1 MPRVRQLGIAGLVL
15 ALGLGVGSVRA
26 ASGDAAALLAA
37 MADAM
42 RARAYEGTLVYTHG
56 DHMESMS
63 VVHGRLGGV
72 EHERMRTLSGQPF
85 ELIRMGDELTCVWPE
100 SQRVMVSKR
109 QGDLLPPR
117 PPRGFEA
124 LPEHY
129 AAEFEGDA
137 RVAGRS
143 ARVVHVRPADRY
155 RYGYRIWID
164 RDTRLLLRSDLL
176 SVEGDPVER
185 IMFTELRP
193 LDSVPASRFEPTLE
207 GMEYTRHGDPAA
219 GSTVLDDPSWRVT
232 DLPPGF
238 RTVSHRREAM
248 PPHGMAVQHSVFTDG
263 LASVSVFV
271 EPPESGE
278 MPLEGISRM
287 GAVHAF
293 GLEREGH
300 HVTAVGEVPAMTVRR
315 IARSVRRANA
325 AD

>member
-1 MPRVRQLGIAGLVL
+1 MPRMRQLGIAGLVL
-15 ALGLGVGSVRA
+15 ALGLVGGPARGA
-26 ASGDAAALLAA
+26 ADAAALLAG

-42 RARAYEGTLVYTHG
+42 RARAYEGTLVYTDG
-56 DHMESMS
+56 DHLESMS
-63 VVHGRLGGV
+63 VIHGRPGGI
-72 EHERMRTLSGQPF
+72 EHERMRTLSGQRF

-100 SQRVMVSKR
+100 SRRVMVSKR
-109 QGDLLPPR
+109 PGDFLPPR
-117 PPRGFEA
+117 PPRGLEA
-124 LPEHY
+124 LPGHY
-129 AAEFEGDA
+129 TAELEGEA

-143 ARVVHVRPADRY
+143 AHVVHVGPADHY

-164 RDTRLLLRSDLL
+164 KDTRLLLRSDLL
-176 SVEGDPVER
+176 SVEGEAVER

-193 LDSVPASRFEPTLE
+193 LESVPASRFEPTLE
-207 GMEYTRHGDPAA
+207 GLEYTRHGNQAA
-219 GSTVLDDPSWRVT
+219 ASTVLEDPAWRVT

-248 PPHGMAVQHSVFTDG
+248 PPHGTAVQHSVFTDG

-271 EPPESGE
+271 EPHDSDE
-278 MPLEGISRM
+278 MPLEGLSRM

-293 GLEREGH
+293 GLEHDGH

-315 IARSVRRANA
+315 IARSVRRAGA